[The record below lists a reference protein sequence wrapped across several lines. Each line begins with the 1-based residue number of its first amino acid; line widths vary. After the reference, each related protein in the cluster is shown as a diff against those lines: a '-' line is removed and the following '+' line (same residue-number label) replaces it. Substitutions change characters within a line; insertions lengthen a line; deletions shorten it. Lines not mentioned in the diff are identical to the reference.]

1 MLRPRVK
8 TRNSLLRRVL
18 KLAITVAALVVAL
31 PYAWG
36 PLYRF
41 PEARPFGGPR
51 LLNPYAGMGPTWQRA
66 NLHAHGRAWSGL
78 TNGSQPD
85 EEVAQKYR
93 DLGYAIAGVSDYQ
106 RIVRLPGAADI
117 PLYEHGYNVGK
128 RHQLAIGARAVE
140 WFDFPLWQST
150 SNQQFVIER
159 VKRKA
164 ELVALTHPRTRD
176 AYSPDDLQQL
186 TGYDLLEIVNGP
198 FAADDEWDAALSAG
212 RAVWGVANDDTHD
225 VTDPR
230 RTAAAWNMINAA
242 STSLGDTV
250 SALKGGR
257 AYAVLRTGA
266 IDAAHLTT
274 LVGVDVQG
282 TTITVTCAGA
292 PSTFTFI
299 GQNASVRKTVK
310 DAMSATYSFSDT
322 DTYIRTVIES
332 PQTVLYLNPVFRYDG
347 ERLTPPVATVDAVST
362 WLLRGSLLGACGL
375 AVLAYRRRRS
385 VPGDTR
391 RPVLADAKRK
401 TA

>member
-1 MLRPRVK
+1 
-8 TRNSLLRRVL
+8 LLRRVL
-18 KLAITVAALVVAL
+18 KLAITVAVLVVAL

-41 PEARPFGGPR
+41 PEARPFTGSS
-51 LLNPYAGMGPTWQRA
+51 LLNPYAGMGGVWQRA
-66 NLHAHGRAWSGL
+66 NLHAHGRAWIGL
-78 TNGSQPD
+78 TNGRQPD
-85 EEVAQKYR
+85 EEVARRYR

-106 RIVRLPGAADI
+106 RIVTLPGGPDI
-117 PLYEHGYNVGK
+117 PLYEHGYNIEK

-140 WFDFPLWQST
+140 WFDFLLWQSV
-150 SNQQFVIER
+150 SDEQFVIDR

-212 RAVWGVANDDTHD
+212 RAVWGLANDDTHD

-230 RTAAAWNMINAA
+230 RTAAAWNMINAP
-242 STSLGDTV
+242 STSLTDTV
-250 SALKGGR
+250 AALKGGR
-257 AYAVLRTGA
+257 SYAVLRTGA
-266 IDAAHLTT
+266 VDAAHVTT
-274 LVGVDVQG
+274 LAGFEVQG
-282 TTITVTCAGA
+282 STITVTCAGA

-299 GQNASVRKTVK
+299 GQNAGVRRTVK
-310 DAMSATYSFSDT
+310 DAMSATYSFGDG

-332 PQTVLYLNPVFRYDG
+332 PQTVLYLNPVFRFEG
-347 ERLTPPVATVDAVST
+347 EHHIAPIATVDAVGT
-362 WLLRGSLLGACGL
+362 WMFRGSFLLVCGL
-375 AVLAYRRRRS
+375 IVLAFTRRRA
-385 VPGDTR
+385 VPGDAV